1 MGTIRARVPDELE
14 KRLEEKVE
22 EIKKKTPLGAEVN
35 NSTVIRGALVDFFE
49 KIDKER
55 KGEKN
60 ISFYPN
66 QFSNKELSNIEN
78 AIDKLIENLDS
89 VLTED
94 KAGYWFIFDLLTF
107 VSNQLAFEV
116 IERKKRK
123 KGF

>member
-78 AIDKLIENLDS
+78 AIDMLIENLDS